1 MRGKPQI
8 LCHRAFRE
16 SYTHRLKRGQGG
28 SGEPG
33 PGHAS
38 TDRWSQRMGRQQRLL
53 CRLSL
58 TPSEPVGPQ
67 DGAATEDTGVREE
80 KTQIPPREAPHSRGR
95 RSSQCKA
102 LVNMVLAI

>member
-33 PGHAS
+33 TATRPLL
-38 TDRWSQRMGRQQRLL
+38 MGSPL
-53 CRLSL
+53 
-58 TPSEPVGPQ
+58 
-67 DGAATEDTGVREE
+67 
-80 KTQIPPREAPHSRGR
+80 
-95 RSSQCKA
+95 
-102 LVNMVLAI
+102 